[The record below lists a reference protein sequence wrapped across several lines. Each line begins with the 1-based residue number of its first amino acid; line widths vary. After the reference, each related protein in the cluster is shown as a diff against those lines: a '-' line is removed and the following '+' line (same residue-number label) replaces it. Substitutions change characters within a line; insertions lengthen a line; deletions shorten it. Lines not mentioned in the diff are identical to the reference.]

1 MGLNILLL
9 CFAVVLTGGM
19 GNLRGTFFASFI
31 LGMLISITGR
41 FWPAGSEIVVF
52 IAMAVVLFFRP
63 IDI

>member
-1 MGLNILLL
+1 
-9 CFAVVLTGGM
+9 
-19 GNLRGTFFASFI
+19 
-31 LGMLISITGR
+31 MLISITGR